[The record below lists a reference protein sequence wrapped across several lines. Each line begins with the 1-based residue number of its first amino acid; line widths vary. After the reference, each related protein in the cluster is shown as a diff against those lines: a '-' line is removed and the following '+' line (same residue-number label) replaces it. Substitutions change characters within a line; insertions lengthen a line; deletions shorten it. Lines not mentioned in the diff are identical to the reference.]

1 MLSAPC
7 RVLLDFLT
15 HFKQLEERLLDDNT
29 RENALT
35 EGESMLP
42 EGCHS
47 LQVQRAQAEVGAR
60 QRGKWLLLRAAMER
74 HKWLCIGLIR
84 R

>member
-1 MLSAPC
+1 
-7 RVLLDFLT
+7 
-15 HFKQLEERLLDDNT
+15 
-29 RENALT
+29 
-35 EGESMLP
+35 MLP
-42 EGCHS
+42 EGFHS